1 MYVCIGRFEQLPD
14 HGRRDLVRCNRRYVP
29 GTSLLNIVTVMEFF
43 YLCNLFSQGSET
55 AETSRTA
62 GPQVYG
68 TAPKFTRRPPLQL
81 LSQTN

>member
-1 MYVCIGRFEQLPD
+1 MMCGRAACMYVCIGRFEQLPD

-43 YLCNLFSQGSET
+43 YLCIFFRQGSET

-62 GPQVYG
+62 D
-68 TAPKFTRRPPLQL
+68 
-81 LSQTN
+81 LSL